1 MDLTTC
7 VLAGLITVPL
17 VGAVIAGLV
26 RSDRVRTV
34 TVVLTALLVATG
46 GVGLVWLT
54 AQSGEPGHVWKL
66 SAPARWTEMAD
77 CLEYAIILLVIFVA
91 LKIRNAWVALFALVQ
106 LLVVAGG
113 HFIKGNGDAEV
124 QYFLVD
130 NLTRIMILVSSC
142 VGAAILIFSLGYMK
156 QHQVHAP
163 EGAGSL
169 RRFYFVFLSFLGL
182 MIGLVVSNQF
192 ALFSFFW
199 EGTTLCSYAL
209 IGQDGGEARRINAV
223 RALIINTFGGAVM
236 AVGILLLKY
245 RTGGETFTELFAQSN
260 ATLLAAVLLCIAAF
274 TKSALFP
281 FQSWLLGAMVAPT
294 PVSAMLH
301 AATMVKAGVYL
312 VMRLTP
318 NFLNDSR
325 VMMGVAFAGALS
337 FVGGALLACT
347 QSNGKRV
354 LAYSTISNLGLVVAC
369 AGIDSPLAYA
379 AGLSIISFHAISKG
393 LLFLCVGRIEQKIG
407 SRDIEDMD
415 GLMFKMPFTSM
426 VILLGMMSMLLPPFG
441 MLLSKWLA
449 IEATIRSPFLL
460 IFMAL
465 GSALTVFFWAKWIGR
480 IQHTGYH
487 EKVPREE
494 IPFSMRFS
502 LSLMALMVLGS
513 GLLTMWIF
521 STVFVPMSETVF
533 RKNGAL
539 DWNTLYEASNF
550 SAVMIF
556 GALALAGVLH
566 YLIFWRRFR
575 RDWVR
580 LPFLCGENVSSDEV
594 QSVEAIRSY
603 DFHSVGG
610 RIEHSHVSSYY
621 FRGIINERLMTGAL
635 NWSAWLII
643 VVLMGN
649 TLAAEY
655 HARHNSA
662 QGAAA
667 ATVAESRGE

>member
-1 MDLTTC
+1 MNWTIL
-7 VLAGLITVPL
+7 VLAGLIAAPL
-17 VGAVIAGLV
+17 LGALVAGLT
-26 RSDRVRTV
+26 RSSRVRTV
-34 TVVLTALLVATG
+34 TVVLTALLTAAG

-54 AQSGEPGHVWKL
+54 AQSGEPGHVWKY
-66 SAPARWTEMAD
+66 SAPARWTEAAD

-91 LKIRNAWVALFALVQ
+91 LKIRNAWIALFALLQ
-106 LLVVAGG
+106 LLTVAAG
-113 HFIKGNGDAEV
+113 HFVPGRGDVEI

-130 NLTRIMILVSSC
+130 NLTRIMLLVSSC
-142 VGAAILIFSLGYMK
+142 VGAAILIFSIGYMK
-156 QHQVHAP
+156 QHQEHVP

-223 RALIINTFGGAVM
+223 RALTINTFGGAVM

-245 RTGGETFTELFAQSN
+245 RTGGETFTELFAQSD

-318 NFLNDSR
+318 NFLNDGR

-533 RKNGAL
+533 QKNGAL

-566 YLIFWRRFR
+566 YLFFWRRFR
-575 RDWVR
+575 HDWVR

-594 QSVEAIRSY
+594 QSVETIRSY

-655 HARHNSA
+655 HARHDSA
-662 QGAAA
+662 RGAAA
-667 ATVAESRGE
+667 AVAASRGE